1 MGVDVDDPTSRRQGV
16 IVSVIG
22 SLSHRLIPSY
32 GCRMVS
38 IPRAAHKPMPDSY
51 GSNYQPALVRRAN
64 RGLSWSESGTDRG
77 LTRIAGR
84 GDIIMRQHF
93 TFALIAALLPML
105 AAAQTGDSYPNRP
118 VKLLI
123 PYAPGGAT
131 DIIARDISPK
141 LQEVLG
147 QPFVVDNR
155 PGASGN
161 IALEAA
167 AKAPPDGYTLE
178 VGNVSTNAINESTF
192 ANVLPIKPSRDL
204 VGISKLV
211 EIPHVLV
218 AAMSFPPNSVAEMI
232 EWAKRN
238 PGKLNYASAG
248 LGTYPQLDMLRLL
261 KVAGIE
267 ATHIPYKGGAGQM
280 LPALMSGE
288 VQVSFINLASTIEQ
302 IRAGR
307 LKALATT
314 MPTRVPELPS
324 VPTMAEQG
332 FPDIG
337 TNAWQG
343 LFAPAATPKPILDK
357 LHAAVVAV
365 LSRPEMKELL
375 AQQMMAVAV
384 SKSPQEFT
392 EQVRAETQAWSE
404 VVRDNKIK
412 IE

>member
-1 MGVDVDDPTSRRQGV
+1 MDRFAASRRV
-16 IVSVIG
+16 
-22 SLSHRLIPSY
+22 
-32 GCRMVS
+32 
-38 IPRAAHKPMPDSY
+38 RASDPLRAMRH
-51 GSNYQPALVRRAN
+51 LVLA
-64 RGLSWSESGTDRG
+64 
-77 LTRIAGR
+77 AV
-84 GDIIMRQHF
+84 
-93 TFALIAALLPML
+93 TFLLPLL
-105 AAAQTGDSYPNRP
+105 AAAQSADTYPTRP

-131 DIIARDISPK
+131 DIIARHISPK
-141 LQEVLG
+141 LQEALG

-167 AKAPPDGYTLE
+167 AKAAPDGYTLQ

-192 ANVLPIKPSRDL
+192 ADVMQIRPSRDL
-204 VGISKLV
+204 VGISRLV
-211 EIPHVLV
+211 EIPHVVV
-218 AAMSFPPNSVAEMI
+218 AATSFPPNSVAEMI

-248 LGTYPQLDMLRLL
+248 LGTYPHLDMLRLL
-261 KVAGIE
+261 KAAGIE

-280 LPALMSGE
+280 LPALLSGE

-307 LKALATT
+307 LKAIATT
-314 MPTRVPELPS
+314 MPARLAELPN

-332 FPDIG
+332 FPGIG

-343 LFAPAATPKPILDK
+343 LFAPAATPKSILDK
-357 LHAAVVAV
+357 LHAAVVAI
-365 LSRPEMKELL
+365 LSRPEMKEML
-375 AQQMMAVAV
+375 AQQLMTVAV

-392 EQVRAETQAWSE
+392 DQVRTETQAWSD
-404 VVRDNKIK
+404 VVRDNKVRID
-412 IE
+412 